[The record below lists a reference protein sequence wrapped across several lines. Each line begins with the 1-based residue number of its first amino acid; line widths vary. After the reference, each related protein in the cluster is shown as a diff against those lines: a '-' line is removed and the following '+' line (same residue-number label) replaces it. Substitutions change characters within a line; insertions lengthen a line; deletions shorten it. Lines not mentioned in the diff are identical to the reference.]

1 MSRAARARAWT
12 RHLLLERAHDATDLV
27 AGRSLL
33 VLAPHPDDET
43 LGCAGRIQRA
53 VASGA
58 AVTIVVATDGGRSH
72 DLGPM
77 ERDEL
82 RALRRSEL
90 VAACA
95 CLGVP
100 EADVITL
107 DFADGELADSVDEL
121 AAELETLLRRLSP
134 DDVCVTCAP
143 EAHPDHAT
151 CARALGVAADRA
163 AWQGRILSYPIWLWS
178 DWPVSR
184 RHASGRAL
192 ASALGTA
199 ARRRVEV
206 VRLDGAT
213 LDTKRAALGCY
224 GSQLGGSSVGRAVT
238 TLPTEVLDRALDG
251 SELFFR
257 TIPRSRRGRR

>member
-1 MSRAARARAWT
+1 VSRAARARAWT

-53 VASGA
+53 VATGA

-72 DLGPM
+72 DLDPI

-100 EADVITL
+100 ETDVITL
-107 DFADGELADSVDEL
+107 DFADGELAHAADEL
-121 AAELETLLRRLSP
+121 AVELETLLRRLSP
-134 DDVCVTCAP
+134 DDVCVTCARDCGTTP
-143 EAHPDHAT
+143 GRGGPARRCDVGHQARCPRLLQQPARRIVGRPRGDHAPDRRPRPG
-151 CARALGVAADRA
+151 ARRLRALLPDDPAVAPGTTMNG
-163 AWQGRILSYPIWLWS
+163 GR
-178 DWPVSR
+178 
-184 RHASGRAL
+184 G
-192 ASALGTA
+192 
-199 ARRRVEV
+199 
-206 VRLDGAT
+206 
-213 LDTKRAALGCY
+213 
-224 GSQLGGSSVGRAVT
+224 
-238 TLPTEVLDRALDG
+238 
-251 SELFFR
+251 
-257 TIPRSRRGRR
+257 